1 MNGKLNQNL
10 SAGKSTQTFQENA
23 AFAKIRNL
31 SNEVAQLETDLNNTE
46 QKVQENTTALAN
58 LSENVT
64 TKNVDTTELRA
75 DTINAANVTSNN
87 INSMNIDTN
96 TITADKVNANN
107 IEVAH
112 SVFADTVDVEKSI
125 ANVGQFVETH
135 TTTANNTTTNS
146 GTLNVATETN
156 LTGQVNIYGDM
167 TFTKDTGLSKLQGQY
182 LEIDAANVVITN
194 DKKDMLALYVPGEN
208 GAAVFGGSVTV
219 QDTVA
224 AKNLIITGE
233 AHIKDLNIEGFVLDN
248 PTIENIK
255 GTDELTTT
263 ALVLDN
269 NGKLVVKKIANETA
283 GSVANALVAKKENK
297 TYNLAS
303 EWVADGNVH
312 KVPVSSTAQFVYYAN
327 TNEYYL
333 TNKNGNSLKLD
344 NFTSFSQMIGAI
356 SHKNF
361 VYNIYLSENNSKVE
375 VETIN
380 SNTMEIVGSRFD
392 ITQYISGS
400 IPSSVAD
407 VTDLLNNKMVWQPV
421 MSGAVLNDD
430 IPTIG
435 FIGTNNY
442 LDLSDMVVKTKEG
455 AAFNNANTY
464 ILTKSNNWLELTG
477 NINSDTNYFTNGKYS
492 SVEDAVIVNR
502 IGCVDVND
510 TAQLFYADAPVYG
523 YSTGSQAKLLYIDGG
538 VLKETPLAD
547 IGWKGGSGF
556 FGTIDT
562 DDNIVGF
569 YPDSIITPGA
579 ITSCNIYTY
588 GYFTREYFSVTI
600 SYTDVITI
608 DKNKV
613 EVYGKIFNDGE
624 FYDAIVENVTELLEY
639 IAKQKDSKRYKVL
652 YTGKKDLEFDTSNT
666 DQFPLDNIF
675 GTFDIYNGNSVT
687 LRLGGTPGTS
697 TKIKPLMNVCYWHGF
712 NTEISLI
719 LCRESIDW
727 LHINDCTLSFNTVNV
742 VPTNKYYLGI
752 SESNNVE
759 YNTVNIPRSAFLAE
773 ESTNNKLV
781 DVSLLKC
788 RKVLFRGKMNTDAY
802 KYKDI
807 SFDRSC
813 CCEVNIT
820 TVDDVTVK
828 QYGPGANLVYN
839 TNSSSVVQ
847 PTIHPIM

>member
-1 MNGKLNQNL
+1 MNGKFSSSLT
-10 SAGKSTQTFQENA
+10 AGVKQQTYQDSA
-23 AFAKIRNL
+23 AFAKLRH
-31 SNEVAQLETDLNNTE
+31 LENRMDNVEAELNSTE
-46 QKVQENTTALAN
+46 QKVQENTNAITG
-58 LSENVT
+58 LSENVL
-64 TKNVDTTELRA
+64 TKNVDTTKLRA
-75 DTINAANVTSNN
+75 DTINSANVVSDN
-87 INSMNIDTN
+87 INSMNIDADTL
-96 TITADKVNANN
+96 TADKVNANN
-107 IEVAH
+107 IEVTH
-112 SVFADTVDVEKSI
+112 SVFADTFDSEKSI

-146 GTLNVATETN
+146 GTLNVATTTN
-156 LTGQVNIYGDM
+156 LTGQVNIDGDM

-194 DKKDMLALYVPGEN
+194 DKKDKLALYVPGEN

-224 AKNLIITGE
+224 AKNLIVTDT
-233 AHIKDLNIEGFVLDN
+233 ANIKGLNVEGFILDN

-269 NGKLVVKKIANETA
+269 DGKLVSKKIASEIA

-297 TYNLAS
+297 TYNLVS
-303 EWVADGNVH
+303 EWEADGNVH

-344 NFTSFSQMIGAI
+344 NFTTFNQMTTSIA
-356 SHKNF
+356 HKNF
-361 VYNIYLSENNSKVE
+361 VYIFSIENGRCE
-375 VETIN
+375 VEQIDTNNMAI
-380 SNTMEIVGSRFD
+380 GPKFD
-392 ITQYISGS
+392 ITQYVGDVSNLEDSSG
-400 IPSSVAD
+400 
-407 VTDLLNNKMVWQPV
+407 LLFNKILYQPV
-421 MSGAVLNDD
+421 MCGAVLNDD

-442 LDLSDMVVKTKEG
+442 LDLSDMTVKTKEG
-455 AAFNNANTY
+455 TAFNNANTY
-464 ILTKSNNWLELTG
+464 ILTRNGNWLELTG
-477 NINSDTNYFTNGKYS
+477 NLNSDVNYLTNGKYS
-492 SVEDAVIVNR
+492 SVEDAVIVNK

-510 TAQLFYADAPVYG
+510 TAQLLYADAPVYG
-523 YSTGSQAKLLYIDGG
+523 YSTGGQPKLLYIAGG

-547 IGWKGGSGF
+547 IGWKGGDGF

-562 DDNIVGF
+562 DDNIIGF

-579 ITSCNIYTY
+579 ITSCNIHTY
-588 GYFTREYFSVTI
+588 GYYPREYFSVTI

-608 DKNKV
+608 DQTKV

-624 FYDAIVENVTELLEY
+624 FYDAIVENVTELLEFV
-639 IAKQKDSKRYKVL
+639 KKPKDSKRYKVL
-652 YTGKKDLEFDTSNT
+652 YKGKNDLEFDTSNT
-666 DQFPLDNIF
+666 DQFPISPV
-675 GTFDIYNGNSVT
+675 GTFDIYNANKPALAN

-697 TKIKPLMNVCYWHGF
+697 TKIRALLNACHWHGF
-712 NTEISLI
+712 NTYVSLV
-719 LCRESIDW
+719 LCRASIDW
-727 LHINDCTLSFNTVNV
+727 LHLNKCDLHFNTTNA

-752 SESNNVE
+752 SESNTVS
-759 YNTVNIPRSAFLAE
+759 YPIVNIPREYFLPE

-781 DVSLLKC
+781 DISLVEC
-788 RKVLFRGKMNTDAY
+788 HNVLFRGRENTDAY
-802 KYKDI
+802 KYKNI
-807 SFDRSC
+807 SFRKCSE
-813 CCEVNIT
+813 CEVNIT
-820 TVDDVTVK
+820 TVDDVIPK

-847 PTIHPIM
+847 PTIQPIK

>member
-46 QKVQENTTALAN
+46 QKVQENTNALAN
-58 LSENVT
+58 LSENVL
-64 TKNVDTTELRA
+64 TKNVSANKVSA
-75 DTINAANVTSNN
+75 DVVTSENVTSDN
-87 INSMNIDTN
+87 INSMNVDAG

-107 IEVAH
+107 IEVTH
-112 SVFADTVDVEKSI
+112 SVYADTFDSEKSI

-135 TTTANNTTTNS
+135 TTTANNTTTNI
-146 GTLNVATETN
+146 GTLNVATTTN
-156 LTGQVNIYGDM
+156 LTGQVNIDGDM

-194 DKKDMLALYVPGEN
+194 DKKDKLALYVPGEN

-224 AKNLIITGE
+224 AKNLIVTGE
-233 AHIKDLNIEGFVLDN
+233 ANIKGLKVEGLVLDN
-248 PTIENIK
+248 PTIKNIK

-269 NGKLVVKKIANETA
+269 DGKLVVKKIANETA
-283 GSVANALVAKKENK
+283 GSVADALVAKKENK
-297 TYNLAS
+297 TYNLVS
-303 EWVADGNVH
+303 EWVADGNVR

-333 TNKNGNSLKLD
+333 TNENGNSLKLD
-344 NFTSFSQMIGAI
+344 NFTSFSQAIGAI

-400 IPSSVAD
+400 ISPSVED
-407 VTDLLNNKMVWQPV
+407 ITDLLNNKMVWQPV
-421 MSGAVLNDD
+421 MLGAVLNDD

-442 LDLSDMVVKTKEG
+442 LNLSTMTIGTRDGT
-455 AAFNNANTY
+455 AFNNANTY
-464 ILTKSNNWLELTG
+464 ILTRNGNWLELTG
-477 NINSDTNYFTNGKYS
+477 NLNSDVNYYTNGKYS
-492 SVEDAVIVNR
+492 SAEDAVIINR

-523 YSTGSQAKLLYIDGG
+523 YGGGKLLYIDGG
-538 VLKETPLAD
+538 VLKGTPLAD

-556 FGTIDT
+556 FGTLDVNNDI
-562 DDNIVGF
+562 IGF
-569 YPDSIITPGA
+569 YPDNIITPGA
-579 ITSCNIYTY
+579 MTSCNIYTY
-588 GYFTREYFSVTI
+588 GYYPREYFSVTV
-600 SYTDVITI
+600 SYEDVITI

-624 FYDAIVENVTELLEY
+624 FYDAIVENVTALLEFV
-639 IAKQKDSKRYKVL
+639 KKPKDSKRYKVL
-652 YTGKKDLEFDTSNT
+652 YTGKTDLEFDTSNT

-675 GTFDIYNGNSVT
+675 GSFDIYNANAIK
-687 LRLGGTPGTS
+687 LKLGGTPGTS

-712 NTEISLI
+712 NTEVSLI

-727 LHINDCTLSFNTVNV
+727 LHLNDGTLEFNTINV

-752 SESNNVE
+752 GESNNVE
-759 YNTVNIPRSAFLAE
+759 YKTVNIPRSAFLAE

-781 DVSLLKC
+781 DVSLYKC

-820 TVDDVTVK
+820 TVDDVIVN